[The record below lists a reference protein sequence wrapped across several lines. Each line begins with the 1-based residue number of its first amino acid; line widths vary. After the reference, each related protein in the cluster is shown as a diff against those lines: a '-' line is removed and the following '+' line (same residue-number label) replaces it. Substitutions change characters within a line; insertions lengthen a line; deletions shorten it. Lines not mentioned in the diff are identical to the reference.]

1 MTATAEKKTIIR
13 PQPGPQEMFLSTK
26 ADIAIYGGAAGGGK
40 SWALLLEPL
49 RHVRKNG
56 FHAVIF
62 RRTDPE
68 ITNAGGLWD
77 ESYKL
82 YPAMRA
88 QANQTYRK
96 WFFPPHDS
104 SVHFAHMEHEKDR
117 FKWQGSQ
124 IAMIGFD
131 ELTSFT
137 EEQFFFMFSRNR
149 SGSGI
154 APYIRAT
161 TNPDADSWVANL
173 IAWWIDQN
181 SGMPIHERAGVIRWF
196 VRGEDGELQWA
207 DDPQALRDRDPEA
220 DVTSMTFIPA
230 NVQDNKILLAADP
243 KYLAKLKALAPVE
256 RARLLNGNW
265 KIRPAAGLIFNR
277 AWFSLVQAKPA
288 EEQVVGKVRY
298 WDKAGTDE
306 KDNPEAAYSVGLLMS
321 ITRDGAF
328 YVEDVVRGQW
338 SNLDRNKVMRH
349 IAQLDGDGV
358 SVWVEQEPGSGGKE
372 SAENSVRLL
381 AGFDVHIERVTGDKL
396 TRARPLSAQ
405 VEARNVRVVQ
415 APWTHAFLEE
425 MNAFPSGRYKD
436 QVDAASGAFNKLSGA
451 LFTRPYDPETE
462 FHTHIPA
469 EEFGGSFLP

>member
-1 MTATAEKKTIIR
+1 MTTAEAPRPALVIR
-13 PQPGPQEMFLSTK
+13 PQSGPQEMFLSTQ

-49 RHVRKNG
+49 RHVKRVG

-82 YPAMRA
+82 YPAMKA
-88 QANQTYRK
+88 TANQTYRK
-96 WFFPPHDS
+96 WYFPPHDS

-124 IAMIGFD
+124 ITMIGFD

-137 EEQFFFMFSRNR
+137 EEQFFYMFSRNR

-154 APYIRAT
+154 NPYIRAT
-161 TNPDADSWVANL
+161 TNPDADSWVAKL
-173 IAWWIDQN
+173 IEWWIDP
-181 SGMPIHERAGVIRWF
+181 GTGFPIPERAGKLRWF
-196 VRGEDGELQWA
+196 MRGEDGDLVWSSSEEELRA
-207 DDPQALRDRDPEA
+207 RSSGAEI
-220 DVTSMTFIPA
+220 TSLTFIPA
-230 NVQDNKILLAADP
+230 KVQDNKILLTADP
-243 KYLAKLKALAPVE
+243 KYLGKLQNLPPIE

-277 AWFSLVQAKPA
+277 SWFSLVQQRPA
-288 EEQVVGKVRY
+288 DISILAKVRY
-298 WDKAGTDE
+298 WDKAGTED
-306 KDNPEAAYSVGLLMS
+306 DGAYSVGLLMS
-321 ITRDGAF
+321 LSRDGSF
-328 YVEDVVRGQW
+328 CVEDVVRGQW
-338 SNLDRNKVMRH
+338 SNLDRNKIMRH
-349 IAQLDGDGV
+349 TAMLDGQDV

-372 SAENSVRLL
+372 SAETSVRLL
-381 AGFDVHIERVTGDKL
+381 AGYDVHIERVTGDKI

-405 VEARNVRVVQ
+405 VEARNVKVVQ
-415 APWTHAFLEE
+415 AAWTSAFLDE
-425 MNAFPSGRYKD
+425 MNGFPSATYKD

-451 LFTRPYDPETE
+451 LFVKPFNFEEEVLDD
-462 FHTHIPA
+462 IPA
-469 EEFGGSFLP
+469 DEFGGSFL